1 MNYTENK
8 NKTKAEQTA
17 LPSKYPQGYFK
28 PKPCKLCSTQ
38 FTPNAP
44 SEHYCSDLCKDTA
57 ITDNYLYRNYGITI
71 INYKEILHKQNS
83 VCAIC
88 GETGLERAIHS
99 KSKCNLVVD
108 HCHTTNKVRGL
119 LCHTCNTALGQFKDS
134 KQLLERAI
142 KYLGTDLELETPLI
156 EKTVKVRAVNMSNT
170 EALAIITDSIKHNLS
185 RKELVEKYNRSEG
198 VIRGITELKNQ
209 LGKKAFE
216 TYKYI
221 EESATTIP
229 NGSTSQANGDGSG
242 EPLLIKEGEDIV

>member
-1 MNYTENK
+1 MNYKYNN

-17 LPSKYPQGYFK
+17 LPTKYPQGYFK
-28 PKPCKLCSTQ
+28 PKPCKLCAVIFQPT
-38 FTPNAP
+38 AP
-44 SEHYCSDLCKDTA
+44 SEHYCSDSCKDTA

-71 INYKEILHKQNS
+71 ENYKEILIAQKH

-88 GETGLERAIHS
+88 GTTGIERASHS

-134 KQLLERAI
+134 KELLQKAI
-142 KYLGTDLELETPLI
+142 SYLDIDLKLETPVI
-156 EKTVKVRAVNMSNT
+156 EKHIKVRAVNISNT
-170 EALAIITDSIKHNLS
+170 EALSIITDAIKYKLS

-198 VIRGITELKNQ
+198 VIRGITELKTQ
-209 LGKKAFE
+209 IGKKAFE

-221 EESATTIP
+221 EESPTTIP
-229 NGSTSQANGDGSG
+229 TGSTSQANGGGSG
-242 EPLLIKEGEDIV
+242 LPLKTEDDIV

>member
-1 MNYTENK
+1 MNYTTNT

-28 PKPCKLCSTQ
+28 PKPCKLCSTE

-44 SEHYCSDLCKDTA
+44 SEHYCSDTCKDTA

-71 INYKEILHKQNS
+71 SNYKEILHKQNN

-88 GETGLERAIHS
+88 GGTGNERATHS

-108 HCHTTNKVRGL
+108 HCHTTSKVRGL

-134 KQLLERAI
+134 KHLLQNAI
-142 KYLGTDLELETPLI
+142 KYLDTDLKLETPTT
-156 EKTVKVRAVNMSNT
+156 EKTVKVRAFNMSNT
-170 EALAIITDSIKHNLS
+170 EALAIITDSLKFNLS
-185 RKELVEKYNRSEG
+185 RKDLIEKYNRSEG
-198 VIRGITELKNQ
+198 VIRGIIEFKTQ

-221 EESATTIP
+221 EESPTTIP
-229 NGSTSQANGDGSG
+229 KGSTLEANASGSG
-242 EPLLIKEGEDIV
+242 EPLLTKEGGDIV